1 MGYEILST
9 IRHFKF
15 LLFGIAITS
24 FSVVAQAP
32 LDIRV
37 ALVIGNSAYVSA
49 PALTNPSNDAK
60 AITNILKRL
69 GFTVINVNDGTKE
82 QMIAGIAQMQTA
94 LKGQQA
100 VGMLYYA
107 GHGLQQNWRNYMVP
121 VDFKVSKDVD
131 IPKQAI
137 DVDTV
142 IEGLKKAGTRM
153 NIIVL
158 DACRDNPFGGQASGK
173 GLAQLE
179 APLNTYI
186 AFATAPGNVAQDGNE
201 KTGNGLFTEYIIKEL
216 QKPAPIE
223 DMFKRV
229 RLQVRKASNGTQIPW
244 DSSSLET
251 DFAFN
256 DGAKHTFN
264 PDDLFKEAQEA
275 KAKEE
280 ELKRRLAQAKE
291 QERKIAEQREQERL
305 NLVQIQKNQELVAKL
320 KAEEESREREKQLKL
335 AQDKEQQKVLG
346 ITQALEKAKLDENK
360 RLQDIQLA
368 KAQEQDGIKKFN
380 VLKNEDNEKSF
391 AQEKSEWDKIKD
403 SNNADDFYA
412 YLNKY
417 PSGLISQQAMFRLN
431 KLSRVNIIAVPDKN
445 GITQIPNQKRF
456 RVGDEYERATKDV
469 LTGKVL
475 SKSITKV
482 IKIENGLVYFQSSS
496 GEDTIST
503 ESGGVIR
510 SNSPEA
516 TYSFDPPLPTQPAE
530 EFQVGKKWSSETYES
545 SKFGRKRRLDNF
557 KVVRI
562 EEITVP
568 AGTFKAFVV
577 EREAFIGNRG
587 AISTSQKATLWF
599 APGIGVALKNTRH
612 NEQNVLFNGFER
624 HEVTELISFKRGGSN
639 SEL

>member
-9 IRHFKF
+9 IRRFKF

-49 PALTNPSNDAK
+49 PTLTNPSNDAK

-82 QMIAGIAQMQTA
+82 QMIAGIAQMQAA

-107 GHGLQQNWRNYMVP
+107 GHGVQQNWRNYMVP
-121 VDFKVSKDVD
+121 VDFKVSRDVD

-158 DACRDNPFGGQASGK
+158 DACRDNPFGSQASGK

-229 RLQVRKASNGTQIPW
+229 RLQVRKASNGSQIPW
-244 DSSSLET
+244 DSSSLEM

-256 DGAKHTFN
+256 DGKRYTFN
-264 PDDLFKEAQEA
+264 PDDLIKEAQEA
-275 KAKEE
+275 RAKEE
-280 ELKRRLAQAKE
+280 ELKRQLAQAKE

-305 NLVQIQKNQELVAKL
+305 NLVQIQKIKELEARAR
-320 KAEEESREREKQLKL
+320 AEAESKERELKLQL
-335 AQDKEQQKVLG
+335 AQDQEKKVALELAR
-346 ITQALEKAKLDENK
+346 ALEKAKKDDAQ
-360 RLQDIQLA
+360 RLKDIELL
-368 KAQEQDGIKKFN
+368 KAQNAENLIKLEISKENLDKSQFAIQKDDWERIKTSED
-380 VLKNEDNEKSF
+380 KNN
-391 AQEKSEWDKIKD
+391 
-403 SNNADDFYA
+403 FYA
-412 YLNKY
+412 YLQKY
-417 PSGLISQQAMFRLN
+417 PNGFFSAHALF
-431 KLSRVNIIAVPDKN
+431 KLEELDKVKIVAQIDVNGVKESLGVFKAK
-445 GITQIPNQKRF
+445 
-456 RVGDEYERATKDV
+456 VGDEYVVSRVTNNSLFGGELALLKTR
-469 LTGKVL
+469 
-475 SKSITKV
+475 V
-482 IKIENGLVYFQSSS
+482 IKIENGLVYSETNGQETVQTINGGQVKSTNGY
-496 GEDTIST
+496 GENFS
-503 ESGGVIR
+503 
-510 SNSPEA
+510 
-516 TYSFDPPLPTQPAE
+516 YDPPRLDLPGEPLS
-530 EFQVGKKWSSETYES
+530 VGKKWIGGTVENGAKWRDDEM
-545 SKFGRKRRLDNF
+545 
-557 KVVRI
+557 KVIALENVV
-562 EEITVP
+562 VP
-568 AGTFKAFVV
+568 AGKFKTYKIEMNSKLDSGVKV
-577 EREAFIGNRG
+577 RLTYWVDVDTGMKVKRIREVFSNRG
-587 AISTSQKATLWF
+587 NNINETFTLVSW
-599 APGIGVALKNTRH
+599 
-612 NEQNVLFNGFER
+612 
-624 HEVTELISFKRGGSN
+624 KRA
-639 SEL
+639 

>member
-1 MGYEILST
+1 MGYEILSA
-9 IRHFKF
+9 IRRFKF
-15 LLFGIAITS
+15 LLFGVAITS

-82 QMIAGIAQMQTA
+82 QMIAGIAQMQA
-94 LKGQQA
+94 VLKGQQA

-107 GHGLQQNWRNYMVP
+107 GHGVQQNWRNYMVP
-121 VDFKVSKDVD
+121 VDFKVSRDVD

-158 DACRDNPFGGQASGK
+158 DACRDNPFGSQASGK

-229 RLQVRKASNGTQIPW
+229 RLQVRKASNGSQIPW
-244 DSSSLET
+244 DSSSLEM

-256 DGAKHTFN
+256 DGKRYTFN
-264 PDDLFKEAQEA
+264 PDDLIKEAQEA
-275 KAKEE
+275 RAKEE
-280 ELKRRLAQAKE
+280 ELKRQLAQAKE

-305 NLVQIQKNQELVAKL
+305 NLVQIQKIKELEAKV
-320 KAEEESREREKQLKL
+320 KAEEESKEREKQLKL
-335 AQDKEQQKVLG
+335 AQDKEKKISLELA
-346 ITQALEKAKLDENK
+346 QALEKTKLDENK

-368 KAQEQDGIKKFN
+368 TVQDQENAKKFN
-380 VLKNEDNEKSF
+380 VLKNEDKKKSF
-391 AQEKSEWDKIKD
+391 AQEKSDWDKIKD

-417 PSGLISQQAMFRLN
+417 PNGLISEQAMFRLN
-431 KLSRVNIIAVPDKN
+431 QLAESKVIVQPLKD
-445 GITQIPNQKRF
+445 GIVQNPNEKRF
-456 RVGDEYERATKDV
+456 RVGDEWSFVTKNN
-469 LTGKVL
+469 LTGKISEERTRRVE
-475 SKSITKV
+475 
-482 IKIENGLVYFQSSS
+482 KIENGRVYVMHQSGNYIILTEDGGELTGYNNVDGLV
-496 GEDTIST
+496 
-503 ESGGVIR
+503 R
-510 SNSPEA
+510 
-516 TYSFDPPLPTQPAE
+516 FDPPEVRQPGGIFE
-530 EFQVGKKWSSETYES
+530 VGKKWVAES
-545 SKFGRKRRLDNF
+545 NMTVGSGWSTSRQTNG
-557 KVVRI
+557 KVVGLENLVIR
-562 EEITVP
+562 
-568 AGTFKAFVV
+568 GQTFKTYKV
-577 EREAFIGNRG
+577 ETVSINLKDYSEIRQQRWYQPGFGISLKTTTEVRERRMGLTRS
-587 AISTSQKATLWF
+587 ST
-599 APGIGVALKNTRH
+599 
-612 NEQNVLFNGFER
+612 
-624 HEVTELISFKRGGSN
+624 TELISFTKGSG
-639 SEL
+639 

>member
-280 ELKRRLAQAKE
+280 ELKRQLAQAKE

-305 NLVQIQKNQELVAKL
+305 NLVQIQKIQELEARVRAEVEL
-320 KAEEESREREKQLKL
+320 KERELKLQL
-335 AQDKEQQKVLG
+335 AQDQEKKKSLELA
-346 ITQALEKAKLDENK
+346 QALEKIKKDDVK
-360 RLQDIQLA
+360 RLKDIEFL
-368 KAQEQDGIKKFN
+368 KAQNAENLIKLEISKENLDKAQFATQKDDWDRIKTSKD
-380 VLKNEDNEKSF
+380 KN
-391 AQEKSEWDKIKD
+391 
-403 SNNADDFYA
+403 DFYT
-412 YLNKY
+412 YLEKY
-417 PSGLISQQAMFRLN
+417 PNGFFSAHASF
-431 KLSRVNIIAVPDKN
+431 KLEELDKAKIVAQIDAN
-445 GITQIPNQKRF
+445 GVRESLGVFKAK
-456 RVGDEYERATKDV
+456 VGDEYVVSRVTNNTLFGNEVALIKTRVK
-469 LTGKVL
+469 
-475 SKSITKV
+475 
-482 IKIENGLVYFQSSS
+482 KIENGLVYSESNGVETVQTINGGSVKVTLGN
-496 GEDTIST
+496 GENFS
-503 ESGGVIR
+503 
-510 SNSPEA
+510 
-516 TYSFDPPLPTQPAE
+516 YDPPRLDLPGEPLS
-530 EFQVGKKWSSETYES
+530 VGKKWIGSTLENGTY
-545 SKFGRKRRLDNF
+545 RRDDEM
-557 KVVRI
+557 KVVAL
-562 EEITVP
+562 EDVLVP
-568 AGTFKAFVV
+568 AGKFKTYKIEMNSKFETGAKVHLTYWV
-577 EREAFIGNRG
+577 DVDTGMKVKRTREVFRSRG
-587 AISTSQKATLWF
+587 RNVNETYTLVSW
-599 APGIGVALKNTRH
+599 
-612 NEQNVLFNGFER
+612 
-624 HEVTELISFKRGGSN
+624 KRV
-639 SEL
+639 

>member
-264 PDDLFKEAQEA
+264 PDDLIKEALEA
-275 KAKEE
+275 RAKEE
-280 ELKRRLAQAKE
+280 ELKRQLAQAKE

-305 NLVQIQKNQELVAKL
+305 NLVQIQKIKELEAKV
-320 KAEEESREREKQLKL
+320 KAEEESKEREKQLKL
-335 AQDKEQQKVLG
+335 AQDKEQQKALS

-368 KAQEQDGIKKFN
+368 TAQEQENAKKFSA
-380 VLKNEDNEKSF
+380 LKNEDREKSF
-391 AQEKSEWDKIKD
+391 AQEKSDWDKIKD
-403 SNNADDFYA
+403 SKNADDFYA

-417 PSGLISQQAMFRLN
+417 PNGLISQQAMFRLN
-431 KLSRVNIIAVPDKN
+431 QLAETKILVQPFKDGVLQNLNER
-445 GITQIPNQKRF
+445 RF
-456 RVGDEYERATKDV
+456 RVGDEWTFVTKNN
-469 LTGKVL
+469 LTGQ
-475 SKSITKV
+475 ITEGANRV
-482 IKIENGLVYFQSSS
+482 ERIENGLVYIKHPS
-496 GEDTIST
+496 GNYLIRTEDGAELTGYNNID
-503 ESGGVIR
+503 GFVK
-510 SNSPEA
+510 
-516 TYSFDPPLPTQPAE
+516 FDPPEVRQPGGIFE
-530 EFQVGKKWSSETYES
+530 VGNKWVSESIVTIGNGWSSP
-545 SKFGRKRRLDNF
+545 RKTNG
-557 KVVRI
+557 KVVGI
-562 EEITVP
+562 EDLTIGSKIIKTYKVETVSINSKDQSEV
-568 AGTFKAFVV
+568 FMQ
-577 EREAFIGNRG
+577 R
-587 AISTSQKATLWF
+587 WF
-599 APGIGVALKNTRH
+599 QPGFGIPLKTVYQFRH
-612 NEQNVLFNGFER
+612 MGLRRSSVT
-624 HEVTELISFKRGGSN
+624 EVTSFKKGIVS
-639 SEL
+639 